1 MKANARKRV
10 LAFLFIF
17 QLFNN
22 INYVKRSRSMTLIEK
37 VTKLAC
43 LIIPILKPIID
54 IFYDNEENE
63 NEENEARRAQ
73 ETVQNDTEAAETAE

>member
-1 MKANARKRV
+1 
-10 LAFLFIF
+10 
-17 QLFNN
+17 
-22 INYVKRSRSMTLIEK
+22 MTLIEK